1 MQPANHMDVTPHILG
16 LTFSSRRG
24 WNPQGRTV
32 CFIGRAP
39 SFSLGIPRAL
49 VAREGSPA
57 VVHGSRGFTCRETES
72 QGV

>member
-32 CFIGRAP
+32 CFIGRALLLP
-39 SFSLGIPRAL
+39 KTQDDLDGTIKGA
-49 VAREGSPA
+49 A
-57 VVHGSRGFTCRETES
+57 VKFTTGRKMLMA
-72 QGV
+72 